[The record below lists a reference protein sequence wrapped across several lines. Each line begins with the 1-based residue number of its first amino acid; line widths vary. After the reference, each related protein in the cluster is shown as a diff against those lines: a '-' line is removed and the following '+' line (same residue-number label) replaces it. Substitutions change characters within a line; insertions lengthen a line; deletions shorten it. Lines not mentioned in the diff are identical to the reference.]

1 MSEPIAADIEGL
13 LRQAFAPVEP
23 PESLA
28 MRLETTLQEL
38 SDLAVEELESWELS
52 SMRDPRN
59 WVRPVVA
66 VAVGTAAGAGAGRAA
81 RAQPAPEAAQARA
94 GRRAR
99 PAHDARRRRRG
110 QATSSRNADPI
121 PGRLRK
127 VISRGWR
134 SRNWPT
140 RI

>member
-1 MSEPIAADIEGL
+1 MSGIACSAEPIAADIEGL

-38 SDLAVEELESWELS
+38 TELAVEELEGWELS

-66 VAVGTAAGAGAGRAA
+66 VAVGTAAGAGLVVLRVRTQHRKQRKHVQGVELAQRTMRAA
-81 RAQPAPEAAQARA
+81 
-94 GRRAR
+94 
-99 PAHDARRRRRG
+99 
-110 QATSSRNADPI
+110 ADEVKRVLPK
-121 PGRLRK
+121 R
-127 VISRGWR
+127 
-134 SRNWPT
+134 
-140 RI
+140 

>member
-1 MSEPIAADIEGL
+1 MSDPIAADIEGL

-66 VAVGTAAGAGAGRAA
+66 VAVGTAAGAGLVVLRVRSQHKKQRKHVQGVELAQRTMRAA
-81 RAQPAPEAAQARA
+81 
-94 GRRAR
+94 
-99 PAHDARRRRRG
+99 
-110 QATSSRNADPI
+110 ADEVKRVI
-121 PGRLRK
+121 PKR
-127 VISRGWR
+127 
-134 SRNWPT
+134 
-140 RI
+140 